1 MKYFQPL
8 SLSNKCFD
16 QKEITNTISNFD
28 PKKLSMWQ
36 LEKSPFND
44 YFINW
49 LLKFE
54 CCIFFT
60 ELFYT
65 PPYKNLVWHIDR
77 KEPSQFIKINFV
89 WGSQKHY
96 MQWGET
102 ISQKSLPV
110 KETVTNT
117 EYIEFKEYEIK
128 NLESTTI
135 THPTIVN
142 VGVPH
147 RVVNLDNTGRWCLS
161 AIIHKDNSRVT
172 FSDALD
178 LFSECALS

>member
-1 MKYFQPL
+1 M
-8 SLSNKCFD
+8 
-16 QKEITNTISNFD
+16 
-28 PKKLSMWQ
+28 
-36 LEKSPFND
+36 
-44 YFINW
+44 
-49 LLKFE
+49 
-54 CCIFFT
+54 
-60 ELFYT
+60 
-65 PPYKNLVWHIDR
+65 
-77 KEPSQFIKINFV
+77 
-89 WGSQKHY
+89 
-96 MQWGET
+96 
-102 ISQKSLPV
+102 SQKSLPV